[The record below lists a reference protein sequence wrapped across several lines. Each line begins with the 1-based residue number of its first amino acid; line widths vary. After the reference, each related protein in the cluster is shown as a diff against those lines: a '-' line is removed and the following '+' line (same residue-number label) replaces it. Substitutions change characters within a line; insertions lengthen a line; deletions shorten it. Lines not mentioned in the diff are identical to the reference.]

1 MRRPS
6 EPLEVEYDLTGH
18 QLPHLPL
25 GHRQLVTLHV
35 HEYDWLDC
43 YLDHLALD
51 YSLRNGPVVHLSI
64 VLHVANWS

>member
-6 EPLEVEYDLTGH
+6 GPLVAMYDLTGH
-18 QLPHLPL
+18 QPLHLPL
-25 GHRQLVTLHV
+25 EHQRLVKLHV

-51 YSLRNGPVVHLSI
+51 YSLRSGPVVHLSI